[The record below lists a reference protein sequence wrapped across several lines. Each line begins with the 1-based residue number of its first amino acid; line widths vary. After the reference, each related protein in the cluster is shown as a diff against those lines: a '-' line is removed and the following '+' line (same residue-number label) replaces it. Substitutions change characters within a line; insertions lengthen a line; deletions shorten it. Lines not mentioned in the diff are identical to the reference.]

1 MGRKIAVI
9 GGGPS
14 GMMAAIQAAKQ
25 NPENRVIL
33 LEKNDTPG
41 KKLLLTGNGK
51 CNYSNTNMDSSHY
64 NENAKEITKQV
75 LKEFTP
81 EDLRLFFAEN
91 GMLSSNKSGL
101 LYPYSGQARTVL
113 NTLMLLLID
122 FHVTIVSNANVYGLQ
137 TIKDGDFDKYIVE
150 YEEKTSLLSEPAIGK
165 CKEAKNKRKEAV
177 FVEKGNT
184 KIHKERFDSVI
195 LCCGGKAY
203 PKTGSDGSGFKLARN
218 LGIFVSNTYPVL
230 VKLNSDFNKSKKLS
244 GIRTK
249 AKVSAVLYD
258 KSGQPEILS
267 DALGELQI
275 VDSGISGINVFQV
288 SRALS
293 KPLEEHQKCEV
304 WIDYLPDFDGES
316 IYEFIE
322 QSKILNQTHTLQ
334 QFFGGILCEK
344 LTEFYLKR
352 FFDNPHMPV
361 SSYPKEQLIQFM
373 MELKCIKIPIQS
385 HNGYNEAQATRGG
398 VSCLEINSHLESVL
412 HKNLYFA
419 GEMVDVDG
427 ECGGYNL
434 HWAFASGYVAGT
446 HCGSERK
453 E

>member
-1 MGRKIAVI
+1 MGQKIAVI

-25 NPENRVIL
+25 NPENRVVL
-33 LEKNDTPG
+33 FDKNDAPG

-51 CNYSNTNMDSSHY
+51 CNYSNTDMDSSHY
-64 NENAKEITKQV
+64 TENAKELTEQI
-75 LKEFTP
+75 LKAFTP
-81 EDLRLFFAEN
+81 DDLCHFFKVN
-91 GMLSSNKSGL
+91 GMLSVNKSGL

-113 NTLMLLLID
+113 NTLLLLLKD
-122 FHVTIVSNANVYGLQ
+122 NLVSIVSNANVYSLQ
-137 TIKDGDFDKYIVE
+137 IINEDKTKKYLIEYECKSNLWPDKSKENPATKGNKIKTSDNKKENIINKKEVFDKI
-150 YEEKTSLLSEPAIGK
+150 
-165 CKEAKNKRKEAV
+165 
-177 FVEKGNT
+177 
-184 KIHKERFDSVI
+184 I

-218 LGIFVSNTYPVL
+218 LGISVSNTYPVL
-230 VKLNSDFNKSKKLS
+230 VKLNSDFNKSKQLS

-249 AKVSAVLYD
+249 AGVSAVLYKESD
-258 KSGQPEILS
+258 KAEILYS
-267 DALGELQI
+267 ALGELQI
-275 VDSGISGINVFQV
+275 VDSGISGINVFQI

-293 KPLEEHQKCEV
+293 KPLEEHHKCEV
-304 WIDYLPDFDGES
+304 WIDYLPDFDEED
-316 IYEFIE
+316 IYDFVHK
-322 QSKILNQTHTLQ
+322 SKMINNSHTLA

-344 LTEFYLKR
+344 LVDFYLKQY
-352 FFDNPHMPV
+352 FKDPNQLVFA
-361 SSYPKEQLIQFM
+361 YTKEQLVQFM
-373 MELKCIKIPIQS
+373 IDLKCVKISVQS

-398 VSCLEINSHLESVL
+398 VSCLEINHHLESIL

-419 GEMVDVDG
+419 GEMIDVDG